1 MNEKIL
7 KEKIQRVLNECQKH
21 KQRILE
27 ASEDLEKFMP
37 LDEKSYKS
45 LSKDEVQA
53 LDQFLFRF
61 SKLQDAMERK
71 LFKLVLILKE
81 GDEEFVNSLN
91 FIDILNHLEK
101 MKILYTKQ
109 WQELRDIRNEL
120 AHNYDDD
127 SQEMAEILNIIYVKK
142 DVLLQV
148 LENISN
154 YIKNVNLTESVDK
167 NR

>member
-1 MNEKIL
+1 MNEEIL

-27 ASEDLEKFMP
+27 ASEDLDKLMP

-45 LSKDEVQA
+45 LSKDEIQA

-61 SKLQDAMERK
+61 SKLQDAMGRK
-71 LFKLVLILKE
+71 LFRLILILKE

-101 MKILYTKQ
+101 MKILYAKQ
-109 WQELRDIRNEL
+109 WKELRDIRNEL

-127 SQEMAEILNIIYVKK
+127 SQEMAEILNIIYTKK
-142 DVLLQV
+142 DDLFVILK
-148 LENISN
+148 NIKN
-154 YIKNVNLTESVDK
+154 YIN
-167 NR
+167 